1 VWEEEKESERRK
13 DRVKEGENEFVSE
26 REMYHNSGES
36 IEATVMHTHTY
47 EKLAEEHVY
56 AFVYTRCMYQ

>member
-1 VWEEEKESERRK
+1 
-13 DRVKEGENEFVSE
+13 VKEGENEFVSE